1 MAATHSGQLAGRKQ
15 VRIRL
20 RRNLHCTEQRS
31 QGQTVYVL
39 KDPVTLAYFR
49 LDEGQHFVCG
59 LMDGRH
65 TLGEI
70 QKAYEKKFRPQ
81 RLSLEELEGFAAQL
95 LHGGLADNESPLA
108 GQLLHRRAEQRRRA
122 VFWGTVANVLAIR
135 IPLFDPD
142 RLLTRLV
149 PAVRFFFT
157 RWFLLLT
164 VGLVLGA
171 LALVATHWSD
181 FLARLPSYRELC
193 TPRTLLCLWLA
204 IGLVKILHELGHGR
218 CCKAF
223 GGTVPEMG
231 VLLLLFFPALY
242 VNVSDS
248 WQLPSKWRR
257 MAIGAAGIITEVL
270 VAALAAFAWWASDQA
285 TALHDL
291 CFGLMVVCSVNTVI
305 VNGNPLLLFDGY
317 FVLSDWLGIPNL
329 AEESGRCLRSACLAG
344 LGVPPAPGQPA
355 ARPRRGLLIAYA
367 LASLAYRWVVLAL
380 SLWLLYQ
387 FLKPYKLG
395 PLAVA
400 LALAALASLLVR
412 PVRALVAV
420 ARQQRRLPDMK
431 PVRVALLAGLVVG
444 AVVVVTLVPFR
455 TTVRGLALIQVEPDH
470 VRTVTVPE
478 PGGFVGRLLVRDGQ
492 RVRAGEVLAVLSN
505 PKLDIALRLNEAD
518 QGLRQR
524 QQSALAAELADPG
537 PEGDQGPAGLELARA
552 ELAALTHEQATLR
565 EQHDRLT
572 LRAPCD
578 GVVLGLQPAEVRGKW
593 LEKGTE
599 LCRVGA
605 AHALRAVFLAEPADH
620 RRIACGSPAWVR
632 VHGGGATTWPGVVT
646 EVAEVDAARVPA
658 ALSHHAGGDV
668 ATEQDPV
675 SRAEKPRHPN
685 YLVSVRLQKTGG
697 ALHPGALGRVKIEAG
712 SETLWA
718 RFRRYLA
725 TTFNWGL

>member
-1 MAATHSGQLAGRKQ
+1 MAANHTAQLAGRKQ

-70 QKAYEKKFRPQ
+70 QTAYEKQFRPQ

-95 LHGGLADNESPLA
+95 LHGGLAENESPLA
-108 GQLLHRRAEQRRRA
+108 GHLLHRRGEKRRRA
-122 VFWGTVANVLAIR
+122 AFWGTVANVLAIR

-149 PAVRFFFT
+149 PAVRFLFT
-157 RWFLLLT
+157 RWFLLLML
-164 VGLVLGA
+164 GLAGA
-171 LALVATHWSD
+171 AVALVATHWSE
-181 FLARLPSYRELC
+181 FLARLPSYRDLF
-193 TPRTLLCLWLA
+193 TPRTLLYMWLA
-204 IGLVKILHELGHGR
+204 VGLVKILHELGHAL

-257 MAIGAAGIITEVL
+257 MAIGAAGILTEIL
-270 VAALAAFAWWASDQA
+270 VAALAAFAWWASDPA

-291 CFGLMVVCSVNTVI
+291 CFGLMVVCSINTVV
-305 VNGNPLLLFDGY
+305 VNGNPLLRFDGY

-329 AEESGRCLRSACLAG
+329 AEESGRCLCSTCLAW
-344 LGVPPAPGQPA
+344 LGVPPSAGETP
-355 ARPRRGLLIAYA
+355 ARPRRGLLIIYA
-367 LASLAYRWVVLAL
+367 LASQVYRWVVLAL

-400 LALAALASLLVR
+400 LALAALASMLTRPAWALVR
-412 PVRALVAV
+412 LVR
-420 ARQQRRLPDMK
+420 RQRRLPEMK
-431 PVRVALLAGLVVG
+431 LVRVALLAGLLVG
-444 AVVVVTLVPFR
+444 AGVVVVVVPFPAK
-455 TTVRGLALIQVEPDH
+455 VRGLALIQVEPDR
-470 VRTVTVPE
+470 VQKVTVPE
-478 PGGFVGRLLVRDGQ
+478 PGGFVGQLLVRDGQ
-492 RVRAGEVLAVLSN
+492 RVRAGEVIAVLSN
-505 PKLDIALRLNEAD
+505 PKLDLALRLNEAD

-524 QQSALAAELADPG
+524 QQNALAAELADPG
-537 PEGDQGPAGLELARA
+537 PEGDQGPAALELARA
-552 ELAALTHEQATLR
+552 ELAALVYEQATLR

-605 AHALRAVFLAEPADH
+605 DHALRAVFLAEPADH

-632 VHGGGATTWPGVVT
+632 VHGGGSASWPGVVT
-646 EVAEVDAARVPA
+646 EVAQVDAAKVPP
-658 ALSHHAGGDV
+658 ALSHHAGGEV

-675 SRAEKPRHPN
+675 SKAEKPRHPY
-685 YLVSVRLQKTGG
+685 YLISVRLQKTG
-697 ALHPGALGRVKIEAG
+697 APLHPGALGRAKIEAG
-712 SETLWA
+712 SETLWE
-718 RFRRYLA
+718 RWRRYLA
-725 TTFNWGL
+725 VTFGWGL